1 MNDQSIVS
9 ALSQFIQNHGMPKK
23 QADKKAEET
32 IADRIGSKE
41 LRRTLFTQE
50 FKRRLTE
57 DDGIPYQVVDLAT
70 MSLNKILDSVN
81 SKSPFNGSSFK
92 ISDYITKELQVFDVD
107 PKILVKLVNI
117 AVQTWS
123 EIYD

>member
-1 MNDQSIVS
+1 MNDQSIVD

-23 QADKKAEET
+23 QADKKAEDT
-32 IADRIGSKE
+32 VADRIGSKE

-50 FKRRLTE
+50 FKRRLSD

-70 MSLNKILDSVN
+70 MSLNKVLDQVN
-81 SKSPFNGSSFK
+81 NKSLFNGSSFK
-92 ISDYITKELQVFDVD
+92 IAEYINKELQVFDVD
-107 PKILVKLVNI
+107 PKILVKLVNV
-117 AVQTWS
+117 ATQTWS